1 MISKRVVEERNIVVL
16 RIKDKIVR
24 EEGRIEEGK
33 CIKIGNGKLQR
44 VAPVGAY
51 REIFMGRLP

>member
-24 EEGRIEEGK
+24 EEGRIEEGALK
-33 CIKIGNGKLQR
+33 
-44 VAPVGAY
+44 
-51 REIFMGRLP
+51 